1 MPRRDERTGYQDAAP
16 RDDRGPRRDDH
27 NGPRREERGGRGRT
41 DRERGGRGTGRQDEE
56 KVGPRKDDPIIP
68 AGITGAELDRGVKA
82 ELRSLPRTLADLVAQ
97 HLVASGRFLEDDPE
111 LAYQHAKTAR
121 RLAARLGGVRE
132 AVAVTAYLSEH
143 YAEALT
149 EFRAVRRMTGN
160 HEVLPA
166 MADCERALGHPEKA
180 LALSQEK
187 AVLTLEEGS
196 QIEMLIVAAGA
207 RRDMGQTAAAI
218 QVLDIPELTKRTR
231 AEWLPRLRYAYADA
245 LAEAGRTEEA
255 LTWFHRAAGSD
266 QDGSTGAAER
276 AAELEGLTFTDLD
289 EDDED
294 EVIIEVFDEATGTT
308 TGTTTDADAD
318 VDEDDEDEDED
329 EDDNVESDTDDSADL
344 DSDDDSADED
354 DDTDDVASE
363 DEDEDED
370 EDDADSDQD
379 DADSDED
386 DSDDDDAADS
396 DDSDEGDDAGSAG
409 DEAAEDAADGEKAGG
424 KSAE

>member
-1 MPRRDERTGYQDAAP
+1 M
-16 RDDRGPRRDDH
+16 
-27 NGPRREERGGRGRT
+27 
-41 DRERGGRGTGRQDEE
+41 
-56 KVGPRKDDPIIP
+56 
-68 AGITGAELDRGVKA
+68 KA

-132 AVAVTAYLSEH
+132 AVAITAYLSEH

-187 AVLTLEEGS
+187 VVMTLEEGS
-196 QIEMLIVAAGA
+196 QMEMLIVAAGA

-294 EVIIEVFDEATGTT
+294 EVIIEVFDDQPADS
-308 TGTTTDADAD
+308 TDSDSDSGSADD
-318 VDEDDEDEDED
+318 TDEDDADDD
-329 EDDNVESDTDDSADL
+329 SEDDADDDEVEDL
-344 DSDDDSADED
+344 DSDDVDDSGAADDADED
-354 DDTDDVASE
+354 D
-363 DEDEDED
+363 
-370 EDDADSDQD
+370 
-379 DADSDED
+379 DSDED
-386 DSDDDDAADS
+386 DSDEDDEAGVEDADDAGDVDGGESADDDAAD
-396 DDSDEGDDAGSAG
+396 D
-409 DEAAEDAADGEKAGG
+409 DAADDDAADDEAEGEKAGG

>member
-1 MPRRDERTGYQDAAP
+1 M
-16 RDDRGPRRDDH
+16 
-27 NGPRREERGGRGRT
+27 
-41 DRERGGRGTGRQDEE
+41 
-56 KVGPRKDDPIIP
+56 
-68 AGITGAELDRGVKA
+68 KA

-97 HLVASGRFLEDDPE
+97 HLVASGRFLEDEPE

-132 AVAVTAYLSEH
+132 AVAITAYLSEH

-187 AVLTLEEGS
+187 VVMTLEEGS

-218 QVLDIPELTKRTR
+218 QVLDVPELTKRTR

-289 EDDED
+289 EDEED
-294 EVIIEVFDEATGTT
+294 EVIIEVFDDTTPEDGPAAEATTES
-308 TGTTTDADAD
+308 DDD
-318 VDEDDEDEDED
+318 DESESDESESDDDESDDDEDDDDE
-329 EDDNVESDTDDSADL
+329 
-344 DSDDDSADED
+344 SDDDLESDADED
-354 DDTDDVASE
+354 DDLESDD
-363 DEDEDED
+363 
-370 EDDADSDQD
+370 DSD
-379 DADSDED
+379 DSDED
-386 DSDDDDAADS
+386 DSDEDDEADVDDESDDDDADDAEGGDSADDDAS
-396 DDSDEGDDAGSAG
+396 DDE
-409 DEAAEDAADGEKAGG
+409 ADGEKAGG

>member
-1 MPRRDERTGYQDAAP
+1 MPR
-16 RDDRGPRRDDH
+16 
-27 NGPRREERGGRGRT
+27 
-41 DRERGGRGTGRQDEE
+41 
-56 KVGPRKDDPIIP
+56 
-68 AGITGAELDRGVKA
+68 
-82 ELRSLPRTLADLVAQ
+82 SLADLVAQ
-97 HLVASGRFLEDDPE
+97 HLVASGRFLEDDPD
-111 LAYQHAKTAR
+111 LAYLHAKTAR

-132 AVAVTAYLSEH
+132 AVAITAYLSEH

-245 LAEAGRTEEA
+245 LAEAGRTDEA

-294 EVIIEVFDEATGTT
+294 EVIIEVFDEAE
-308 TGTTTDADAD
+308 DADDAD
-318 VDEDDEDEDED
+318 GDVA
-329 EDDNVESDTDDSADL
+329 S
-344 DSDDDSADED
+344 DSDDSNA
-354 DDTDDVASE
+354 
-363 DEDEDED
+363 
-370 EDDADSDQD
+370 DDA
-379 DADSDED
+379 DED
-386 DSDDDDAADS
+386 DSDDAASDSDDSADDADDDLESDDEDDSDEDADDADSDSDSDEDDDADADDSDSDDSDEDADDADSDSDSDEDDDADADDSDSDDSDEDAEDAADS
-396 DDSDEGDDAGSAG
+396 DDSDGDDDSDDDDESGEDDAEDGGSAG
-409 DEAAEDAADGEKAGG
+409 DEAAGDDAEGEKAGG

>member
-1 MPRRDERTGYQDAAP
+1 M
-16 RDDRGPRRDDH
+16 
-27 NGPRREERGGRGRT
+27 
-41 DRERGGRGTGRQDEE
+41 
-56 KVGPRKDDPIIP
+56 
-68 AGITGAELDRGVKA
+68 KA
-82 ELRSLPRTLADLVAQ
+82 ELRSLPRSLADLVAQ
-97 HLVASGRFLEDDPE
+97 HLVASGRFLEDDPD
-111 LAYQHAKTAR
+111 LAYLHAKTAR

-132 AVAVTAYLSEH
+132 AVAITAYLSEH

-245 LAEAGRTEEA
+245 LAEAGRTDEA

-294 EVIIEVFDEATGTT
+294 EVIIEVFDEAE
-308 TGTTTDADAD
+308 DADDAD
-318 VDEDDEDEDED
+318 GDVA
-329 EDDNVESDTDDSADL
+329 S
-344 DSDDDSADED
+344 DSDDSNA
-354 DDTDDVASE
+354 
-363 DEDEDED
+363 
-370 EDDADSDQD
+370 DDA
-379 DADSDED
+379 DED
-386 DSDDDDAADS
+386 DSDDAASDSDDSADDADDDLESDDEDDSDEDADDADSDSDSDEDDDADADDSDSDDSDEDADDADSDSDSDEDDDADADDSDSDDSDEDAEDAADS
-396 DDSDEGDDAGSAG
+396 DDSDGDDDSDDDDESGEDDAEDGGSAG
-409 DEAAEDAADGEKAGG
+409 DEAAGDDAEGEKAGG

>member
-1 MPRRDERTGYQDAAP
+1 MPR
-16 RDDRGPRRDDH
+16 
-27 NGPRREERGGRGRT
+27 
-41 DRERGGRGTGRQDEE
+41 
-56 KVGPRKDDPIIP
+56 
-68 AGITGAELDRGVKA
+68 
-82 ELRSLPRTLADLVAQ
+82 SLADLVAQ
-97 HLVASGRFLEDDPE
+97 HLVASGRFLEDDPD
-111 LAYQHAKTAR
+111 LAYLHAKTAR

-132 AVAVTAYLSEH
+132 AVAITAYLSEH

-187 AVLTLEEGS
+187 VVLTLEEGS

-218 QVLDIPELTKRTR
+218 QVLEIPELTKRTR

-289 EDDED
+289 EGDED
-294 EVIIEVFDEATGTT
+294 DVIIEVFDDETADSADTDDSDEENETDDDLES
-308 TGTTTDADAD
+308 DADETDDLDSDVADEDDDSADSEAEADDADRDGDAAPDSDDSEADTDDEDANLGSDEDDDLDEDDADRDGDEDD
-318 VDEDDEDEDED
+318 VDEDD
-329 EDDNVESDTDDSADL
+329 SDGGL
-344 DSDDDSADED
+344 DSDDDSDDEDSDAADSED
-354 DDTDDVASE
+354 DDA
-363 DEDEDED
+363 
-370 EDDADSDQD
+370 
-379 DADSDED
+379 
-386 DSDDDDAADS
+386 DAADS
-396 DDSDEGDDAGSAG
+396 DDSDEVDDDSGADADESAG
-409 DEAAEDAADGEKAGG
+409 DEPADDEADGGKAGE